1 MGPDACDAIASWQE
15 TYGTDVSSCS
25 AAVNEREQVLAYVL
39 DRALDDARVELTAV
53 KASQYG
59 MGKYEEGFADAEKIH
74 QEEQAAWVSGR
85 KEHREEMEELEE
97 RLEAEVARNHRL
109 QEALVVALKG

>member
-1 MGPDACDAIASWQE
+1 M
-15 TYGTDVSSCS
+15 
-25 AAVNEREQVLAYVL
+25 LAYVL